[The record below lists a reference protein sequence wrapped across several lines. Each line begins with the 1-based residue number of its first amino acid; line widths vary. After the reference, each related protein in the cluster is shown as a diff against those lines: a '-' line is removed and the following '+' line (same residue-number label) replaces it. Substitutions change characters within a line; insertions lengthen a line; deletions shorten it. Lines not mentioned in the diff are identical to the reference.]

1 MVSQDFV
8 EKCASLHVVLEEGQ
22 LLLKQCQWD
31 QKLVALAWEDLHD
44 KLSGTIVFS
53 TKLQLLEDLQLNES
67 DDLEHLIYVR
77 AT

>member
-8 EKCASLHVVLEEGQ
+8 EKCASLHVVFEDGQ

-53 TKLQLLEDLQLNES
+53 TKLRLLKDLLLNES